1 MLKRT
6 VQFSLSLTAFALIA
20 VTSSNIA
27 NSQVGGVKNVV
38 WAQAATPGVS
48 QTGHSNISGTS
59 RAGSFI
65 GNGAGLAGLN
75 ASNITAGTLS
85 DGRLT
90 TNVALRSASNNFLQA
105 NTFAGFVGIGTTTQT
120 NPFSQF
126 EIYNSGSLGGAVN
139 LLITSANTNFDPV
152 FRLKSGASAVD
163 LTLDGDS
170 DTLTLFNEDST
181 LNVADTGLFMFNTLN
196 TQFSSNFIMESVNAS
211 GYGGLVARSRDNLTG
226 RPFLGYATT
235 GGLYSWTYLDAET
248 NEWRVFHSDDNL
260 RISSAGNF
268 GINEAPASSASAEF
282 VLSVPLSAGTVKNGI
297 HATVN
302 GTSVPVALRGTLATT
317 ATGGSGVTGEEFS
330 TSLSAF
336 AVYGLGNMGC
346 SGVKP
351 FQIDHPK
358 DPQNKYLRHY
368 SAESP
373 EPQNFYNGTVRTDAD
388 GVAWI
393 QLPDYFADINTNF
406 RYQLTVVD
414 SEDFA
419 MVRVSREIEGNRFQI
434 KSNRPNVK
442 VCWQVNADRNDR
454 YVQMDGAPT
463 ELDKPEA
470 LKGTYQ
476 YPEHWG
482 QDVTKSE
489 QYRRNQIAMQESA
502 IQDRQRRKPNYAA
515 IQRQK

>member
-1 MLKRT
+1 MFKRT
-6 VQFSLSLTAFALIA
+6 VQFSISMFAFAAIA
-20 VTSSNIA
+20 VMSTNTA
-27 NSQVGGVKNVV
+27 NSQSGGVKNLV
-38 WAQAATPGVS
+38 WAQSATPGVS
-48 QTGHSNISGTS
+48 QSGHSNISGTS
-59 RAGSFI
+59 RAGSFV
-65 GNGAGLAGLN
+65 GNGSGLAGLN
-75 ASNITAGTLS
+75 ASNISAGTLA
-85 DGRLT
+85 DARLS
-90 TNVALRSASNNFLQA
+90 TNVALRAAANNFTQA

-120 NPFSQF
+120 SPFSQL
-126 EIYNSGSLGGAVN
+126 EIFNSGSLGGAVN
-139 LLITSANTNFDPV
+139 LLITSANTSFDPL
-152 FRLKSGASAVD
+152 FRLKSGVSAVD

-170 DTLTLFNEDST
+170 DVFTLFNEAST
-181 LNVADTGLFMFNTLN
+181 MNVADTGLFMFNTLN
-196 TQFSSNFIMESVNAS
+196 TQFSSNFIIESVNAS
-211 GYGGLVARSRDNLTG
+211 GYGGLVARSRDSATG

-260 RISSAGNF
+260 RISSAGNL
-268 GINEAPASSASAEF
+268 GINEAPAASATAEV
-282 VLSVPLSAGTVKNGI
+282 VLNVPLSAGTIKDGI
-297 HATVN
+297 RSTVN
-302 GTSVPVALRGTLATT
+302 GTSVPAAIRGTLATT
-317 ATGGSGVTGEEFS
+317 ATGGSGVLGEES
-330 TSLSAF
+330 SSSLSAF

-373 EPQNFYNGTVRTDAD
+373 EPQNFYNGTVRTDAA

-414 SEDFA
+414 NEDFA

-434 KSNRPNVK
+434 KTNRPNVK
-442 VCWQVNADRNDR
+442 VCWQVNADRNDK

-489 QYRRNQIAMQESA
+489 QYRKDQIAIRESA
-502 IQDRQRRKPNYAA
+502 IQDRQRRKLNYAQ
-515 IQRQK
+515 IQKQK